1 MEKKLL
7 ALVLAALLVSVGA
20 GVLIVLVGEREEDP
34 TDFLAGTVDLFM
46 SFVAAVALTGRL
58 IYEAYRDRRARRRR
72 LERGLENGP
81 PPPRPDPSSSDGEE
95 DPLVPN
101 GGD

>member
-20 GVLIVLVGEREEDP
+20 GALILFVGEREEDP
-34 TDFLAGTVDLFM
+34 TDTALDNPDMLRISGAVDLLM

-58 IYEAYRDRRARRRR
+58 LYEARRGRRRA
-72 LERGLENGP
+72 EDPRGDDD
-81 PPPRPDPSSSDGEE
+81 PRAYSEE
-95 DPLVPN
+95 DPLVAKR
-101 GGD
+101 GI